1 MGTLRL
7 FRTAFFVLAVC
18 MGFISCEKEEQKNE
32 NGEGTVPTYT
42 GKKLV
47 RLDDSR
53 LSYDDKGRLI
63 KYDYNDGDY
72 ESFEYGDGFVDN
84 CISWN
89 SGGFYRANLN
99 SRGLATSIEWWCTG
113 NGFDQ
118 YCDETKHP
126 HYDGETFSFEYDKYG
141 RLIKWV
147 GYCSIDW
154 DSNGNIASVRHTY
167 GDNPITFEYGLF
179 PIENKMGFMLSYD
192 GLWDVDFDGLDVFT
206 LARVMGSGTK
216 HLPISRSDGTTFRWT
231 LDKDGYPTSVTI
243 HEAYEDYEDTY
254 TITMVWE

>member
-1 MGTLRL
+1 M
-7 FRTAFFVLAVC
+7 
-18 MGFISCEKEEQKNE
+18 
-32 NGEGTVPTYT
+32 VPTYI

-47 RLDDSR
+47 KLDDCR

-72 ESFEYGDGFVDN
+72 ESFEYGDDFVN
-84 CISWN
+84 YSVSW
-89 SGGFYRANLN
+89 GYRRFYKANLN
-99 SRGLATSIEWWCTG
+99 NKGLATSIDVWCTHAG
-113 NGFDQ
+113 EF
-118 YCDETKHP
+118 CDETTHP
-126 HYDGETFSFEYDKYG
+126 HYDGETYSFEYDEYG

-167 GDNPITFEYGLF
+167 GDKPVTFEYGLS

-192 GLWDVDFDGLDVFT
+192 TLWDVDLDGLDLFT
-206 LARVMGSGTK
+206 LARIMGSGTK
-216 HLPISRSDGTTFRWT
+216 HLPISRSDGTTFRWE
-231 LDKDGYPTSVTI
+231 LDKDGYPTSVII